1 MSEAVKISALELE
14 NVKRVRALELEP
26 TADGLTVIGGRNG
39 QGKTSVLDA
48 IAWALG
54 GNRKRPDRPTR
65 DGSATP
71 AQLRVTLSNGIV
83 VERKGKNG
91 SLSVTDPEG
100 KRAGQAL
107 LDSLVEE
114 LAIDLPRF
122 MAMSDREKAD
132 ELLRVVGIGEE
143 LDRLDRELERARAAR
158 LAKGQEKRAK
168 AKVAEEAAWY
178 PDAPEEAVSASDLL
192 AEQRAAQAANM
203 ENERLRAAAD
213 RAERDRDEAARA
225 VEAAEADLAEA
236 RRRVEAMEGALDGAE
251 ARARAAAQAATAAR
265 EMADACVDADTSDLD
280 GRIAD
285 VDRVNEQVR
294 ANRERAR
301 LQAEADAAEAEY
313 QELNDECESVQAER
327 VALLEGADMPL
338 PGLSV
343 EDGRLMYGGAAWG
356 EMSGSEQLRV
366 ATAIVRRVKPSCG
379 FVLVDKLEQ
388 MDPQTLADFG
398 AWAEAQGLQVIG
410 TRVATDETCTVVI
423 EDGRAVSRETDVEG
437 EAESE
442 PAKPQMGVF

>member
-14 NVKRVRALELEP
+14 NVKRVRALTLEP
-26 TADGLTVIGGRNG
+26 TPDGLTVIGGRNG

-65 DGSATP
+65 EGSATP

-91 SLSVTDPEG
+91 SLTVTDPEG
-100 KRAGQAL
+100 RRAGQAL

-122 MAMSDREKAD
+122 MSMSDRERAD
-132 ELLRVVGIGEE
+132 ELLGIVGVGEE
-143 LDRLDRELERARAAR
+143 LGRLDRELERARSAR

-168 AKVAEEAAWY
+168 AKVAQGADWY
-178 PDAPEEAVSASDLL
+178 PDAPEEPVSAADLL
-192 AEQRAAQAANM
+192 AEQQAAQATNM
-203 ENERLRAAAD
+203 ENERLRTAAE
-213 RAERDRDEAARA
+213 RAERERDEAARL

-236 RRRVEAMEGALDGAE
+236 RRRVESKEAALAE
-251 ARARAAAQAATAAR
+251 AETRAHAAARAATAAR
-265 EMADACVDADTSDLD
+265 DIADACVDADTSDLD
-280 GRIAD
+280 ARIAE
-285 VDRVNEQVR
+285 VDMVNERVR

-313 QELNDECESVQAER
+313 RTLDEDCDELQRAR

-338 PGLSV
+338 DGLSV
-343 EDGRLMYGGAAWG
+343 EDGRLMYRGAAWG

-366 ATAIVRRVKPSCG
+366 ATAIVRRVKPECG

-388 MDPQTLADFG
+388 MDPQTLAEFG
-398 AWAEAQGLQVIG
+398 AWAESQGLQVIG

-423 EDGRAVSRETDVEG
+423 EDGRAVVSEGAETGEG
-437 EAESE
+437 GT
-442 PAKPQMGVF
+442 AKPQMGVF

>member
-91 SLSVTDPEG
+91 ALSVTDPEG

-213 RAERDRDEAARA
+213 RAERDHERAVAALSEAERALADATERAESARRAASAASEAARA
-225 VEAAEADLAEA
+225 
-236 RRRVEAMEGALDGAE
+236 
-251 ARARAAAQAATAAR
+251 AR
-265 EMADACVDADTSDLD
+265 EIADACVDADTSDLD

-285 VDRVNEQVR
+285 VDRVNERVR

-388 MDPQTLADFG
+388 MDPRTLADFG

-410 TRVATDETCTVVI
+410 TRVATDETCTVII
-423 EDGRAVSRETDVEG
+423 EDGRAVSRERDVEG
-437 EAESE
+437 EAEGG